1 MLSAAATRF
10 AASAGTAADFQ
21 AFWQAAPKE
30 AAQFTVRL
38 GDNMGLHLDGLEKA
52 RAVAS
57 GAVDGAAFVGSA
69 DFQQVANAYAIASL
83 ADLRAG
89 TLGWTTSSPVKAPLV
104 VGTCRVNGNAISL
117 ETARG
122 TFELDT
128 PAFGDSQNYLEAS
141 LLQTFANRV
150 VSVRGWPC
158 SGGASGAPKIAVE
171 QFAPG
176 FGRDFASGRL
186 GTRTLPDGTTKI
198 GVNVYPGQGLDGW
211 IEIKDPELARRLAG
225 LSRLGVILP
234 GTVSEEN
241 GHQVFTFEGPV
252 DQLDYYMLSKAF
264 PPNQLQMA
272 HGTMH
277 PVSQGAELLTAA
289 NARHL
294 VFGHIDADANSVVVK
309 DVKATSMYTGARGT
323 GTPDWST
330 AAAAKLCPLEDQQFA
345 PGQEA
350 FGPAVAPLPPAP
362 AAAGTLPPP
371 TTPAVAGMPAPVAGG
386 MPGGN
391 GMNGPA

>member
-1 MLSAAATRF
+1 MLSAAATKF
-10 AASAGTAADFQ
+10 AASGGTAADFQ
-21 AFWQAAPKE
+21 AFWQEAPKE

-38 GDNMGLHLDGLEKA
+38 GDTMGLHLDGLEKA
-52 RAVAS
+52 RAVAA
-57 GAVDGAAFVGSA
+57 GTVDGAAFVGSP
-69 DFQQVANAYAIASL
+69 DFQQVTNAYAIASL

-89 TLGWTTSSPVKAPLV
+89 TLGWTTGSPVKAPLV
-104 VGTCRVNGNAISL
+104 VGICRVNGNALSL
-117 ETARG
+117 ETGRG

-141 LLQTFANRV
+141 LLQTFANRA

-186 GTRTLPDGTTKI
+186 GTRTLPDGTSKI
-198 GVNVYPGQGLDGW
+198 GINVYPGQGLDGW

-234 GTVSEEN
+234 GKVSEEN

-277 PVSQGAELLTAA
+277 PVSQGAEFLKAA
-289 NARHL
+289 TARHL

-309 DVKATSMYTGARGT
+309 DLKDTSMYTGARGT

-330 AAAAKLCPLEDQQFA
+330 AGAAKLCPLEDMAFA
-345 PGQEA
+345 PGQDSFA
-350 FGPAVAPLPPAP
+350 PDVAPLPPAP
-362 AAAGTLPPP
+362 APAGAALPPP
-371 TTPAVAGMPAPVAGG
+371 NTPPLPGMPAPVGA